1 MLTAIIT
8 IVVIVILIG
17 LWWITTMNGLRR
29 LQVKI
34 QEAISGIDVAL
45 TKRYDTLTKMVE
57 VAKSYAKFEKET
69 ILETVK
75 LRQGM
80 SMSERNNAMA
90 TMDEA
95 RQGLNI
101 LAENYPQLHAN
112 ENFKSLQLSIMD
124 VEEHLA
130 AARRAY
136 NANVS
141 QLNQRIIMFPTSLVA
156 NGCGIMAEPFFEAES
171 NKREDVKMD
180 LNI

>member
-1 MLTAIIT
+1 MIVVAVVAAII
-8 IVVIVILIG
+8 VIIAI
-17 LWWITTMNGLRR
+17 WWISTMNGLRR

-34 QEAISGIDVAL
+34 KEALSGIDVAL
-45 TKRYDTLTKMVE
+45 TKRYDTLTKMVD

-69 ILETVK
+69 ILGAVK

-80 SMSERNNAMA
+80 SMDERKTAMA
-90 TMDEA
+90 NMDEA

-101 LAENYPQLHAN
+101 LAENYPELHAN
-112 ENFKSLQLSIMD
+112 ENYKQLQVSIMD

-130 AARRAY
+130 ASRRAY

-141 QLNQRIIMFPTSLVA
+141 QLNQKIVMFPTSIVA
-156 NGCGIMAEPFFEAES
+156 NSCGITSEAFFEAEEA
-171 NKREDVKMD
+171 KRSDVKMD

>member
-1 MLTAIIT
+1 MIFGVIALVVVLL
-8 IVVIVILIG
+8 IVF
-17 LWWITTMNGLRR
+17 WWIGTMNSLRR

-34 QEAISGIDVAL
+34 KESLSGIDVAL
-45 TKRYDTLTKMVE
+45 TKRYDTLTKMVD

-69 ILETVK
+69 ILGAVK

-80 SMSERNNAMA
+80 SMDERKTAMA
-90 TMDEA
+90 NMDEA

-112 ENFKSLQLSIMD
+112 ENYKALQVSIMD

-130 AARRAY
+130 ASRRAY

-141 QLNQRIIMFPTSLVA
+141 SLNQSIVMFPTSLVA
-156 NGCGIMAEPFFEAES
+156 NSCGITAEAFFEAEDV
-171 NKREDVKMD
+171 KRNDVKMD
-180 LNI
+180 LDI